1 MADISI
7 IEKYFPNLSNVQ
19 KSQFAAL
26 DALYQDWNSK
36 INVISRKDMDNFY
49 EHHVL
54 HSLGIAKFTDFADGT
69 EILDLG
75 TGGGFPAIPLAI
87 IFPNVTFHAID
98 GVGKKIKVL
107 NAVAE
112 SIGLTNIKGEHL
124 RAEDVKAKYDYVVS
138 RAVMQMPDLM
148 KLARPLLKPVA
159 SSALPVGV
167 IALKGGDLTEEL
179 KPLGRNAM
187 SESLTNYFEEE
198 FFSTKSVVYVM
209 K

>member
-7 IEKYFPNLSNVQ
+7 IEKYFPNLSDVQ

-124 RAEDVKAKYDYVVS
+124 RAEEVKAKYDYVVS

>member
-7 IEKYFPNLSNVQ
+7 IEKYFPNLSDVQ

-187 SESLTNYFEEE
+187 NESLTNYFDEE

>member
-7 IEKYFPNLSNVQ
+7 IEKYFPNLSDVQ

-87 IFPNVTFHAID
+87 IFPNVSFHAID

-187 SESLTNYFEEE
+187 SESLTNSFEEE

>member
-7 IEKYFPNLSNVQ
+7 IEKYFPNLSDVQ

-54 HSLGIAKFTDFADGT
+54 HSLGIAKFTEFADGT

-124 RAEDVKAKYDYVVS
+124 RAEDLKAKYDYVVS

-179 KPLGRNAM
+179 NPLGRNAM

>member
-7 IEKYFPNLSNVQ
+7 IEKYFPNLSDVQ

-159 SSALPVGV
+159 SSALPV
-167 IALKGGDLTEEL
+167 
-179 KPLGRNAM
+179 
-187 SESLTNYFEEE
+187 
-198 FFSTKSVVYVM
+198 
-209 K
+209 

>member
-7 IEKYFPNLSNVQ
+7 IEKYFPNLSDVQ
-19 KSQFAAL
+19 KSQFSAL

-187 SESLTNYFEEE
+187 SESLTNYFDEE